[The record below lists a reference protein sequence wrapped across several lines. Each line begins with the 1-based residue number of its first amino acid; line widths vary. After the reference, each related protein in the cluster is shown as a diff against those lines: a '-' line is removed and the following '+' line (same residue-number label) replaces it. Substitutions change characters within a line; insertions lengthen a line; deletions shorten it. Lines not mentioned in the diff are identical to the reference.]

1 MAKVKLKDG
10 SIVDIPI
17 QKGWG
22 DEAVQRAIR
31 EYKTNP
37 DPSETDPLGTYT
49 AKEAGS
55 IARGGG
61 GGFAST
67 ADMLKDTFAVG
78 PRIAYNWWNEK
89 PLLSGFG
96 GTPVRD
102 AYEANVPA
110 QPRGS
115 DYETTAKVAEVAVPA
130 IAETALTGSPKSIL
144 WRAPR
149 DVALGI
155 GGGYAG
161 EEAGRRIGGSEA
173 AGELGRIFGSMIA
186 PGMATRSVVRAVT
199 PFGWLTRPLRRF
211 GLDPFALI
219 PPSTPADVAQRALTG
234 SSASSAFDY
243 EENR

>member
-1 MAKVKLKDG
+1 MAKVRLKDG

-17 QKGWG
+17 QKGWD

-31 EYKTNP
+31 EYKANP
-37 DPSETDPLGTYT
+37 DPSETDPLGTYA

-67 ADMLKDTFAVG
+67 ADFLKDTFAVG

-96 GTPVRD
+96 GSPVRD
-102 AYEANVPA
+102 AYEATVPA

-115 DYETTAKVAEVAVPA
+115 DYETTAKVAEVAAPA
-130 IAETALTGSPKSIL
+130 IAETALTGSPKSIF

-149 DVALGI
+149 DVLLGM

-161 EEAGRRIGGSEA
+161 EEAGKRIGGSEE
-173 AGELGRIFGSMIA
+173 AGELGRILGSMVA
-186 PGMATRSVVRAVT
+186 PGTATRTAVRTIA
-199 PFGWLTRPLRRF
+199 PFGWLTRPLRKF

-219 PPSTPADVAQRALTG
+219 PASTPADAAKRALVGGT
-234 SSASSAFDY
+234 ASSAYDY